1 MRRRNMDPSVESKIR
16 SDAFLRFLDAT
27 FEEIRPGYARV
38 SLTVTESMLNFHGIT
53 QGGVVFALGDL
64 AFSAASNSHGQ
75 VAVALDM
82 TISFLRAT
90 TVGDHLVAQAEEVSL
105 GNRTALYEITLRET
119 TRNEIVAR
127 IQATAYRKKEKVG

>member
-1 MRRRNMDPSVESKIR
+1 MDSAVESKIR
-16 SDAFLRFLDAT
+16 SDAYLRFLNAT

-53 QGGVVFALGDL
+53 HGSIVFSVGDL
-64 AFSAASNSHGQ
+64 AFSAACNAHGQ

-82 TISFLRAT
+82 TISFLRAGKE
-90 TVGDHLVAQAEEVSL
+90 GDHLVAEAKEVSL
-105 GNRTALYEITLRET
+105 GNKTGLYEITVNET

-127 IQATAYRKKEKVG
+127 IQATAYRKKEEIK

>member
-1 MRRRNMDPSVESKIR
+1 MDSTVESKIR
-16 SDAFLRFLDAT
+16 ADAYLRFLGAT

-53 QGGVVFALGDL
+53 HGSIIFSLGDL
-64 AFSAASNSHGQ
+64 AFSAACNAHGQ

-82 TISFLRAT
+82 TISFLRTGKA
-90 TVGDHLVAQAEEVSL
+90 GDHLVAEAKEVNL
-105 GNRTALYEITLRET
+105 GSKTGLYEITVTET

-127 IQATAYRKKEKVG
+127 IQATAYRKKDKVG